1 MAWVDLG
8 LTWVALGL
16 TWDEILLPLT
26 FPSRPNTQTPTDARL
41 GQICKHPAAR
51 ETNMQAPGGTLVRVV
66 SRVIRGLYIEACLP
80 EAITKEAWNIKF
92 FRVVSRVIRG
102 TWDDLG

>member
-1 MAWVDLG
+1 
-8 LTWVALGL
+8 
-16 TWDEILLPLT
+16 
-26 FPSRPNTQTPTDARL
+26 
-41 GQICKHPAAR
+41 
-51 ETNMQAPGGTLVRVV
+51 MQAPGGTLVRVV